1 MSRIGKAPI
10 EIPAGVEV
18 SIVERTVKVKG
29 KLGELSLDL
38 FPTIDVVVEGNQILV
53 SPKNQEKQT
62 KAMHGTTR
70 ALIANMV
77 KGVSVGFEIKLTLV
91 GVGYRAKAE
100 GQKIKLELGFSHDVE
115 LEMPAGVSVQTPTQT
130 EIIVKGFDRQKVAQ
144 IAAKLRNDYRPP
156 EPYKGKGI
164 RYADEVVI
172 IKETKK
178 K

>member
-18 SIVERTVKVKG
+18 SIVERNVKIKG

-38 FPTIDVVVEGNQILV
+38 FPTIDLIVEDNQLKV
-53 SPKNQEKQT
+53 SPKNQEKQSR
-62 KAMHGTTR
+62 AMHGTTR
-70 ALIANMV
+70 ALLANMV
-77 KGVSVGFEIKLTLV
+77 KGVSVGYEIKLTLV

-100 GQKIKLELGFSHDVE
+100 GQVIKLELGFSHDVE
-115 LEMPAGVSVQTPTQT
+115 LEMPAGVSVQTPVQT
-130 EIIVKGFDRQKVAQ
+130 EIVLKGFDKQKVMQ
-144 IAAKLRNDYRPP
+144 VAAKLRNNYRPP

-164 RYADEVVI
+164 RYAGEVVI
-172 IKETKK
+172 LKETKK